1 VATKPIEADWVPREQ
16 PEEPLLGRFS
26 ASAWTFMRVSEIE
39 GPPGTPTGWSHPPRL
54 FSPAGARATGMQAP
68 FEEGVSDW
76 QALRARQL
84 EMGVRAY
91 ENAVR
96 WQQRQNAELR
106 GRVDRLE
113 AQMAELMAEEREW
126 RETERQLLQHMGV
139 GSWREA
145 EEQLTRPDG
154 EMSVLDELF
163 AEMTPEE
170 WDEFAGG
177 D

>member
-1 VATKPIEADWVPREQ
+1 MKPIEADWVARE
-16 PEEPLLGRFS
+16 ERKERPLRRLS
-26 ASAWTFMRVSEIE
+26 ASGRTLMWVSETE
-39 GPPGTPTGWSHPPRL
+39 APSATSPGWAHSPSL
-54 FSPAGARATGMQAP
+54 FSPVGARVTGMQAP
-68 FEEGVSDW
+68 SEERGSDW

-84 EMGVRAY
+84 EIRVRAY
-91 ENAVR
+91 ENAAR
-96 WQQRQNAELR
+96 WHQRQNAELR
-106 GRVDRLE
+106 ERVERLE
-113 AQMAELMAEEREW
+113 AQMAEVMAEEREW

-139 GSWREA
+139 GSWQEA
-145 EEQLTRPDG
+145 DEQLSRPDG